1 MSAVAVPPTKPF
13 AGRPPLVPPIVT
25 NFDGD
30 SGHEEEPYHHLLIE
44 DVRSLLRTCARTQY
58 DARLDPGM
66 LLRLIE
72 QRKRMIQR
80 ELDVERLLAPE
91 IMPPALMASFASD
104 FGRDDSD
111 VTQTYVRLLSELDSA
126 AERINTEFRAKN
138 MPLPTSTD

>member
-13 AGRPPLVPPIVT
+13 AARPPIVPPIVT

-30 SGHEEEPYHHLLIE
+30 SGHDEEPYHRLLIE
-44 DVRSLLRTCARTQY
+44 DVRNLLRSCARTQF
-58 DARLDPGM
+58 DPRLDPGM

-91 IMPPALMASFASD
+91 IMPPAVMASYAAD
-104 FGRDDSD
+104 FGRDESD
-111 VTQTYVRLLSELDSA
+111 VTQAYVRLLSELDSA
-126 AERINTEFRAKN
+126 ADRINREFRAKN
-138 MPLPTSTD
+138 LPLPTSQD